1 MTKSRLLQKKVKDS
15 CRAQGAGAAGAG
27 AVLVGASP
35 ARPRPTPPSRRR
47 SLLTLEGTQG
57 RPHTPRSL
65 PHTRG
70 AQGDQPQ
77 GRPRTPRG
85 NRVTSRRAPGAVMSR
100 RVPRARARGPELAA
114 ASSSSSASFSHSE
127 GREAQEALN
136 RPKLKDKGEN
146 TTRNYHM
153 KERPK

>member
-1 MTKSRLLQKKVKDS
+1 MTKSKLLQKTVKDS
-15 CRAQGAGAAGAG
+15 CGAQGAGAAGAG
-27 AVLVGASP
+27 AVLVGARP

-70 AQGDQPQ
+70 D
-77 GRPRTPRG
+77 
-85 NRVTSRRAPGAVMSR
+85 RVTSRRAPGAVMSR

-127 GREAQEALN
+127 GRDAQEALN
-136 RPKLKDKGEN
+136 RLKLKDKGEN